1 PSWLDKLI
9 GEVVRRLLEAY
20 YEPQFPARSH
30 GFRPGRCCHTA
41 LDEIGSAWTGAT
53 WFTEGD
59 IADCLGSPPTTR
71 SCLRSWTNASMP
83 DGSCGGW
90 ATCCGRGIWRTGCGT
105 PPIPAHRRDRWF
117 HRSCPISTSTG
128 SIPSWNSDCFRPGLT
143 GTSVA
148 TIRSTPALL

>member
-1 PSWLDKLI
+1 GSTPDGMSIGVIREIIDQLRAERYRFSAARRVYIPKKNGTLRPFGLPSWLDKLI

-20 YEPQFPARSH
+20 YEPQFPARSR

-59 IADCLGSPPTTR
+59 IADCFGSPPTTR

-83 DGSCGGW
+83 DGSCGWW
-90 ATCCGRGIWRTGCGT
+90 ATCCGRGIWRT
-105 PPIPAHRRDRWF
+105 
-117 HRSCPISTSTG
+117 
-128 SIPSWNSDCFRPGLT
+128 
-143 GTSVA
+143 
-148 TIRSTPALL
+148 